1 LIEIQH
7 VNVKLL
13 VRDQEGIDLEPLIPV
28 FHSWIQEQS
37 FADHLLIDV
46 ADYRHVPDGPGVMVI
61 GHEADYSLDQN
72 DGRLGVRYNR
82 KSILNSDS
90 QGRLKQATRSALN
103 AFQRLEADTRLNQK
117 FRFNGQDV
125 EVFINDRLL
134 APNTPE
140 TQKALDPE
148 FRKLGDA
155 LFGSGNYE
163 LKWQSD
169 PRRLLGA
176 SLKGKNA
183 ASLSDLLSKLG

>member
-1 LIEIQH
+1 MIELQH
-7 VNVKLL
+7 INVKLL
-13 VRDQEGIDLEPLIPV
+13 VKDQEGIDLEPLVPV

-37 FADHLLIDV
+37 FDELLIDV

-90 QGRLKQATRSALN
+90 QGRLKQATQSALR

-125 EVFINDRLL
+125 EIFINDRLL
-134 APNTPE
+134 TLNSTE
-140 TQKALDPE
+140 TRNALESE
-148 FRKLGDA
+148 FRKLGDS
-155 LFGSGNYE
+155 LFGAGNYE
-163 LKWQSD
+163 LTWQTD

-176 SLKGKNA
+176 SFKGKNA
-183 ASLSDLLSKLG
+183 ASVSELLEKLN

>member
-1 LIEIQH
+1 MIELQH
-7 VNVKLL
+7 INVKLL
-13 VRDQEGIDLEPLIPV
+13 VKDQEGIDLEPLVPV

-37 FADHLLIDV
+37 FDELLIDV

-90 QGRLKQATRSALN
+90 QGRLRQATKSALR
-103 AFQRLEADTRLNQK
+103 AFKRLETDTRLNQR
-117 FRFNGQDV
+117 FHFNGQDI

-134 APNTPE
+134 TPNTRE
-140 TQKALDPE
+140 TRNALDSE
-148 FRKLGDA
+148 FRKLGDS
-155 LFGSGNYE
+155 LFGVGNYE
-163 LKWQSD
+163 LTWQTD

-176 SLKGKNA
+176 SFKGKKA
-183 ASLSDLLSKLG
+183 ASVSELLEKLN

>member
-1 LIEIQH
+1 M
-7 VNVKLL
+7 NVKLL
-13 VRDQEGIDLEPLIPV
+13 VKDQEGIDLEPLIPV

-37 FADHLLIDV
+37 FDELLIDV

-90 QGRLKQATRSALN
+90 QGRLKQAMKSALH
-103 AFQRLEADTRLNQK
+103 AFQRLETDTRLNQK
-117 FRFNGQDV
+117 FCFNGQDI

-134 APNTPE
+134 TPNTAE
-140 TQKALDPE
+140 TQKVLDPE

-155 LFGSGNYE
+155 LFGAGNYE
-163 LKWQSD
+163 LTWQAD
-169 PRRLLGA
+169 PRRLIGA
-176 SLKGKNA
+176 SFKGKNV
-183 ASLSDLLSKLG
+183 ASISELLEKLN

>member
-1 LIEIQH
+1 MIELQH
-7 VNVKLL
+7 INVKLL
-13 VRDQEGIDLEPLIPV
+13 VKDQEGIDLEPLVPV

-37 FADHLLIDV
+37 FDELLIDV

-90 QGRLKQATRSALN
+90 QGRLKQATQSALR

-117 FRFNGQDV
+117 FRFNGKDV

-134 APNTPE
+134 TSNSSE
-140 TQKALDPE
+140 TRNALESE
-148 FRKLGDA
+148 FRKLGDS
-155 LFGSGNYE
+155 LFGAGNYE
-163 LKWQSD
+163 LTWQTD

-176 SLKGKNA
+176 SFKGKNA
-183 ASLSDLLSKLG
+183 ASVSELLEKLN